1 MWKSSEHR
9 KKVKEGQE
17 KFMENSGYWPGT
29 DDYSKN
35 KRKETYLEKY
45 GVDHNW
51 KNKEVREKCDT
62 TCFEKHGF
70 IGIELAFK
78 ELLRKKET
86 SIEIK
91 IKEILINNKI
101 VFKKNFYVSF
111 NGKKRFYD
119 FYLKDYNLLIE
130 ADGDYWHSNPLIFKI
145 LNESQQKN
153 KLNDEFKNKIAK
165 NIGYNL
171 IRFWETDINKLEFE
185 NVLLSEIKKW
195 KIR

>member
-1 MWKSSEHR
+1 M
-9 KKVKEGQE
+9 
-17 KFMENSGYWPGT
+17 
-29 DDYSKN
+29 
-35 KRKETYLEKY
+35 
-45 GVDHNW
+45 
-51 KNKEVREKCDT
+51 
-62 TCFEKHGF
+62 
-70 IGIELAFK
+70 
-78 ELLRKKET
+78 
-86 SIEIK
+86 
-91 IKEILINNKI
+91 
-101 VFKKNFYVSF
+101 
-111 NGKKRFYD
+111 
-119 FYLKDYNLLIE
+119 LIE